1 VKRSPL
7 WPADPEQPFPRP
19 AGRGT
24 RMHDVVKGGQKS
36 PSKAERRRG
45 IVHAEK
51 GFSLRR
57 HRAAGEARRQRQV
70 IACSKCSK
78 ENQDHYKFCLG
89 CGAELPRSAE
99 PKPFTANTPPQ
110 GVEAVSEPPA
120 AEVAP
125 APVAEAAPE
134 EPTVEAAAPA
144 PAGMEPAPAEEPVEA
159 APAAAEP
166 TVTESEESA
175 NDSCPQCGHSNPP
188 TNRFCASCGY
198 NVAAL
203 READAAPTP
212 AASYDLAVRLTALR
226 ADGSEAGSFALPEG
240 ENVTVGRDTGSIF
253 AGDSYL
259 SPRHATF
266 VRKGDAIL
274 IRDEASLNGVYIK
287 LAANA
292 PWKLAD
298 QDVFRIGQEI
308 IRYEALAEAE
318 NGADGVRQL
327 GSPADDYI
335 GRLALIIGRNTTGNA
350 FPIPKEGV
358 HCGRERGDI
367 LFSDDGYVSGLHCK
381 VAPETDGGM
390 YLTDVGSS
398 NGTFARLRDEHSLAA
413 GDILLMGQQLFRV
426 EV

>member
-1 VKRSPL
+1 
-7 WPADPEQPFPRP
+7 
-19 AGRGT
+19 
-24 RMHDVVKGGQKS
+24 M
-36 PSKAERRRG
+36 
-45 IVHAEK
+45 
-51 GFSLRR
+51 
-57 HRAAGEARRQRQV
+57 

-110 GVEAVSEPPA
+110 GVEAVTEQAPP
-120 AEVAP
+120 
-125 APVAEAAPE
+125 PE
-134 EPTVEAAAPA
+134 EPTVEGVAPAAPA
-144 PAGMEPAPAEEPVEA
+144 PAGMEE
-159 APAAAEP
+159 APAATPLEVAAAAEAAAASAEP
-166 TVTESEESA
+166 AASE

-188 TNRFCASCGY
+188 SNRFCASCGY

-203 READAAPTP
+203 REAGAASPAP
-212 AASYDLAVRLTALR
+212 AASFDLSVRLTALR

-266 VRKGDAIL
+266 VRRGDAIL
-274 IRDEASLNGVYIK
+274 IKDEASLNGVYIK
-287 LAANA
+287 LAANT
-292 PWKLAD
+292 PWKLED

-308 IRYEALAEAE
+308 IRYEALGEAE

-327 GSPADDYI
+327 GSPADNYI

-381 VAPETDGGM
+381 VGPETDGDV

-398 NGTFARLRDEHSLAA
+398 NGTFARLRAEHSLAS